1 MTTKTSRQKSSVS
14 ARKTDVDHTFEQLQE
29 TTPKEQVLES
39 KSFEKWCPHHKKPH
53 PLERCRAFREKTLE
67 ERMTFLKAHGI
78 CLRCCLCT
86 NHRQWQCKV
95 VVKCHICSS
104 GDHATALHPSSPCS
118 ESPKPTERDDSAAHN
133 SEARVTSTRTEVANA
148 NDSYRSCAKI
158 CLVDVIHQSQPE
170 MTLRAYAILD
180 EQSNRS
186 LVRPELLD
194 EFSVEGTPTQYTL
207 RTCSGSTEVVGR
219 IAHGF
224 FVRSVSGDVKLSLPP
239 LLECEEIP
247 DNREEIPTPE
257 AARNYAHLKPIADQI
272 PPIEEARILLLL
284 GRDVLRVHKVRQTI
298 NGPPDAPYAQRLD
311 LGWVIVGDVCVGRT
325 RKTGTL
331 NVFKTHILD
340 NGRPSL
346 FSPCTK
352 HFIVKESPVL
362 CSADRGQ
369 TPNDLSLVTVSDD
382 TLAPNL
388 FETTP
393 EDNERSLSIEDR
405 AFLKIMDREL
415 KRDRSNNW
423 VVPLPFRS
431 PRSRLPNNRDQAL
444 SRLYSLRRTLRKNP
458 ELRERFVNF
467 MKELFVRGHAEE
479 APPLNLGE
487 ECWYLPIFGVHH
499 PQKPNQ
505 IRVVFDSSAQHKGVS
520 LNGVLLTGPD
530 MTNNLVGILIRFR
543 QEPVAITADIEQM
556 FYNFI
561 VREDHQNYLRFLWFK
576 NNDISG
582 EIMECRMKV
591 HVFGNSPSPA
601 VATYGLRRTAQ
612 EAAQQFGEDAK
623 RFVERDFYVDDALK
637 SLPREEDAISLLQ
650 RTQNMLAT
658 ANIRLHKIAS
668 NRQNVLNA
676 FCPRDRAQGL
686 KSLDFS
692 KDASPVQRSLGLLW
706 DVGND
711 TFVFRAPLQ
720 DRPYTR
726 RGVLSTVN
734 SLFDPLGFVAPVTI
748 QGKRLLRDLV
758 TEGYDW
764 DTPLSDERKQ
774 SWDEWKN
781 SLQALHHFHVQRTY
795 APHSTA
801 EAAVR
806 EIHVFSDASTG
817 AIAAVAYL
825 RVTDKQGNRHVGF
838 VMGKAKLAPQPDH
851 TIPRLELCAAVLAVE
866 MTDAILR
873 EFDFQPSSV
882 TFYTD
887 SKVVL
892 GYIHNETRRFYVYV
906 ANRVQRIRGSTR
918 PEQWKYVRT
927 EENPADHATRPI
939 PAAQLEKTNWL
950 SGPDF
955 LSKPQG
961 AAPSPCFMLVNPNQ
975 DEDIRPEVRTFVTET
990 KQRQQLGAQ
999 RFSKFSSWSSLTRA
1013 VAGIIRV
1020 ARRAKGSSQEEM
1032 DFVELLSRAKIVI
1045 IHAVQ
1050 QDVFSE
1056 ELRCIQRGEQ
1066 VHKTSS
1072 LRKLDPFLDTHGLIR
1087 VGGRLNKGDLLVEE
1101 KNPLIIPGR
1110 HHVAKLLVR
1119 HHHDRVQHQGR
1130 HITEGAV
1137 RAAGYWIVGG
1147 KRCISSELEACIL
1160 CKKLRGRFH
1169 NQKMADLPPDRISTE
1184 PPFTNVGIDVFGPW
1198 MVTSRRTRGGV
1209 ANSKRWAV
1217 IFTCLS
1223 IRAVHIELIESMDTS
1238 SFINAFRRFVS
1249 VRGPVKLVRSDCGT
1263 NFVGACRELGISAE
1277 SFKSSQIGKFLANTG
1292 CKWIFNPPHASHM
1305 GGAWERMIGMA
1316 RRILDSMLMQ
1326 SCHQRLT
1333 HDILATFLAE
1343 VTAIMNAR
1351 PITAVSSDPEDPT
1364 ILTPATLLTQ
1374 KNGCAY
1380 ANGEIDTTSLYKRH
1394 WRLVQ
1399 NMANQFWKRWRATY
1413 LATLQQRR
1421 KWQVPKT
1428 NMKEGDVILLRDKEA
1443 PRNNWPIGVV
1453 IQTLPSADGMVRKVE
1468 VKVARN
1474 GTIKRFCR
1482 PISEVVPLFSPLT
1495 NSGV

>member
-1 MTTKTSRQKSSVS
+1 MRLEKARIEAELEVLQHEKEAAAADAQASALEAAVEQDGGECVRPHPPIDRAQLVSSYITEQATIRDAELASLRATVVHARSQSLEHAEATNRHTDLHHYQQPPAYTPPPNSPSSELVGVLKFLCRKDLVSTGLMKFDDRPENFRAWKSSFKGVIRDVDLSAQEELDLLIKWLGPESSRQVRRLKSVHVDDFSKGLNVVWKRLDDTFGRPE
-14 ARKTDVDHTFEQLQE
+14 AIEDALLKRLEDFPKIPYRDNAKLQDLGDLLLELEAAKTDPYLAGLSYLD
-29 TTPKEQVLES
+29 
-39 KSFEKWCPHHKKPH
+39 
-53 PLERCRAFREKTLE
+53 
-67 ERMTFLKAHGI
+67 
-78 CLRCCLCT
+78 
-86 NHRQWQCKV
+86 
-95 VVKCHICSS
+95 
-104 GDHATALHPSSPCS
+104 TA
-118 ESPKPTERDDSAAHN
+118 RG
-133 SEARVTSTRTEVANA
+133 
-148 NDSYRSCAKI
+148 
-158 CLVDVIHQSQPE
+158 SQPE
-170 MTLRAYAILD
+170 TTLRAYAILD

-194 EFSVEGTPTQYTL
+194 ELSVEGTPTKYTL

-224 FVRSVSGDVKLSLPP
+224 FVRSVSGDVKLPLPP
-239 LLECEEIP
+239 LLECDEIP
-247 DNREEIPTPE
+247 DNREEIPTPD
-257 AARNYAHLKPIADQI
+257 AARNYPHLSAIATHI
-272 PPIEEARILLLL
+272 PPLEEARILLLL

-298 NGPPDAPYAQRLD
+298 NGPLDAPYAQRLD

-325 RKTGTL
+325 RKTGTI
-331 NVFKTHILD
+331 NVFKTHVLD

-352 HFIVKESPVL
+352 HFIVKEAPVL
-362 CSADRGQ
+362 CTTDRHRAPNGFSSV
-369 TPNDLSLVTVSDD
+369 TPSDD

-388 FETTP
+388 FETTR
-393 EDNERSLSIEDR
+393 EDNERALSIEDR
-405 AFLKIMDREL
+405 AFLKIMDKEL
-415 KRDRSNNW
+415 NRDRSNNW
-423 VVPLPFRS
+423 VAPLPFRS
-431 PRSRLPNNRDQAL
+431 PRGRLPNNRNQAL

-458 ELRERFVNF
+458 ETRERFVNF
-467 MKELFVRGHAEE
+467 MKELFFKGHAEE
-479 APPLNLGE
+479 APPLNADE

-499 PQKPNQ
+499 PQKPDQ
-505 IRVVFDSSAQHKGVS
+505 IRVVFDSSAQHEVVS

-530 MTNNLVGILIRFR
+530 LTNNLVGILIRFR

-556 FYNFI
+556 FYNFA

-576 NNDISG
+576 DNDISR

-637 SLPREEDAISLLQ
+637 SLPCEEDAISLLQ
-650 RTQNMLAT
+650 RTQEMLAT
-658 ANIRLHKIAS
+658 SNIRLHKIAS

-676 FCPRDRAQGL
+676 FSPQDRAQGL
-686 KSLDFS
+686 RSLDFN
-692 KDASPVQRSLGLLW
+692 KDASPMQRSLGLLW

-734 SLFDPLGFVAPVTI
+734 SLFDPLGFVAPITI
-748 QGKRLLRDLV
+748 QGKNLLRDLV

-781 SLQALHHFHVQRTY
+781 SLQALHHLHVRRTY
-795 APHSTA
+795 VPNSTA
-801 EAAVR
+801 EAATR

-825 RVTDKQGNRHVGF
+825 RVTDRQGNTNVGF

-851 TIPRLELCAAVLAVE
+851 TVPRLELCAAVLAVE
-866 MTDAILR
+866 MADVILR
-873 EFDFQPSSV
+873 ELDFQPSAV

-906 ANRVQRIRGSTR
+906 ANRIQRIRGSTR
-918 PEQWKYVRT
+918 PEQRKYVRT

-939 PAAQLEKTNWL
+939 PAAQLERTNWL
-950 SGPDF
+950 SGPEF

-961 AAPSPCFMLVNPNQ
+961 EAPSSGFTLVNPNQ
-975 DEDIRPEVRTFVTET
+975 DEEIRPEVRVFATEAN
-990 KQRQQLGAQ
+990 QRQKLGAE
-999 RFSKFSSWSSLTRA
+999 RFNRFSSWSSLIRA
-1013 VAGIIRV
+1013 VASIIRV
-1020 ARRAKGSSQEEM
+1020 ARRAKSSSQQEM
-1032 DFVELLSRAKIVI
+1032 DSIEVLSRAKLII

-1056 ELRCIQRGEQ
+1056 ELRCIQRGEP

-1072 LRKLDPFLDTHGLIR
+1072 LRKLDPFLDSHGLIR
-1087 VGGRLNKGDLLVEE
+1087 VGGRLNKGDIPDEE

-1119 HHHDRVQHQGR
+1119 YHHDCVQHQGR

-1137 RAAGYWIVGG
+1137 RAAGFWIVGG
-1147 KRCISSELEACIL
+1147 KRCISSVLEACIS

-1169 NQKMADLPPDRISTE
+1169 DQKMADLPADRISTE

-1198 MVTSRRTRGGV
+1198 MITSRRTRGGV

-1217 IFTCLS
+1217 MFTCL
-1223 IRAVHIELIESMDTS
+1223 
-1238 SFINAFRRFVS
+1238 
-1249 VRGPVKLVRSDCGT
+1249 
-1263 NFVGACRELGISAE
+1263 
-1277 SFKSSQIGKFLANTG
+1277 
-1292 CKWIFNPPHASHM
+1292 
-1305 GGAWERMIGMA
+1305 
-1316 RRILDSMLMQ
+1316 
-1326 SCHQRLT
+1326 
-1333 HDILATFLAE
+1333 
-1343 VTAIMNAR
+1343 
-1351 PITAVSSDPEDPT
+1351 
-1364 ILTPATLLTQ
+1364 
-1374 KNGCAY
+1374 
-1380 ANGEIDTTSLYKRH
+1380 
-1394 WRLVQ
+1394 
-1399 NMANQFWKRWRATY
+1399 
-1413 LATLQQRR
+1413 
-1421 KWQVPKT
+1421 
-1428 NMKEGDVILLRDKEA
+1428 KEY
-1443 PRNNWPIGVV
+1443 
-1453 IQTLPSADGMVRKVE
+1453 
-1468 VKVARN
+1468 
-1474 GTIKRFCR
+1474 
-1482 PISEVVPLFSPLT
+1482 
-1495 NSGV
+1495 